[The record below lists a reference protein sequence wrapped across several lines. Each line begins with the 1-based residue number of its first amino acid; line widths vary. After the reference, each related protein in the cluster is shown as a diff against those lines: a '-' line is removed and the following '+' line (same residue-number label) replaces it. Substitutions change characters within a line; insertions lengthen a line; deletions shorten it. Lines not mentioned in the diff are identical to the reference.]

1 MNTANLQLEGLVMA
15 VAELTNMAVDKG
27 LFTHQE
33 VTAALARAE
42 GGVQIAEPSNLSNAN
57 QAAKLFPIRVLHLAN
72 QAAQRK
78 ESFTFSDYAELVGKL
93 T

>member
-15 VAELTNMAVDKG
+15 VAELTNLAVDKG

-33 VTAALARAE
+33 VTAALARPE
-42 GGVQIAEPSNLSNAN
+42 DGVQIAEPSNLSDAN

-78 ESFTFSDYAELVGKL
+78 ESFTFTEYAELVRKL

>member
-15 VAELTNMAVDKG
+15 VAELTKMAVDKG

-42 GGVQIAEPSNLSNAN
+42 DGVRMAAPSNLSEAN
-57 QAAKLFPIRVLHLAN
+57 QSAKLFPIRVLHLAN
-72 QAAQRK
+72 QAAQRD
-78 ESFTFSDYAELVGKL
+78 ESFNFSDYAQLVGKL